1 MNKNG
6 VTAETGGMGGGE
18 KRKSPLG
25 DVSGFSLPAF
35 YHRKLVKSSPSP
47 HKLAGRFISRLTFS
61 PEMPPGTWASAL
73 WREMTGLLLGAAA
86 EQSKGI
92 LLPCPLRPLSIANP
106 LAPPPT
112 SLPSLS
118 SYGAFQMSGDSP
130 A

>member
-6 VTAETGGMGGGE
+6 VTAETGGMGGE
-18 KRKSPLG
+18 ERKEKSPLG

-86 EQSKGI
+86 EQSRAKVFSCLVPSVPF
-92 LLPCPLRPLSIANP
+92 LLQNP
-106 LAPPPT
+106 LTPLPPPST
-112 SLPSLS
+112 VFLRMVP
-118 SYGAFQMSGDSP
+118 FK
-130 A
+130 